1 MHDFLI
7 FMAAPFAACLV
18 LVGIHAYLGIHVL
31 ARGVIFVDLALAQIA
46 ALGRTG
52 AFLAGYEL
60 DSWEAY
66 FLSLAATILGAAV
79 FSLTRL
85 RQRKI
90 PQEAVI
96 GISYAVAAA
105 AGVLAIE
112 RAPHGAEHLKDLL
125 VGSILWVT
133 WREVL
138 EVAGL
143 YTLLGLFHWI
153 FRERFLVISLDEG
166 EAVRRGWSVRFWDFI
181 FYVSFGLVITRS
193 VQIAGV
199 LLVFSFLIVPAV
211 CGSLFADR
219 LTWRLAIGWAVGF
232 AVSAIGCSISY
243 VADLPT
249 GATVVCTFGAVLVL
263 LGLARVAVERLSGRK
278 TGVHGKI
285 QTG

>member
-18 LVGIHAYLGIHVL
+18 MVGIHVL

-46 ALGRTG
+46 ALGRTL

-66 FLSLAATILGAAV
+66 FLSLAAAFTGAAV

-85 RQRKI
+85 RQRQI

-96 GISYAVAAA
+96 GIAYAVAAA
-105 AGVLAIE
+105 AGVLIID

-125 VGSILWVT
+125 VGSILWVG
-133 WREVL
+133 WPQVL
-138 EVAGL
+138 EITGL
-143 YTLLGLFHWI
+143 YLVIGLFHWF

-181 FYVSFGLVITRS
+181 FYASFGLVITRS
-193 VQIAGV
+193 VQVAGV

-211 CGSLFADR
+211 CGTLLAQR
-219 LTWRLAIGWAVGF
+219 LSWRLGVGWGVGF
-232 AVSAIGCSISY
+232 AASALGCSLSY
-243 VADLPT
+243 AADLPT
-249 GATVVCTFGAVLVL
+249 GAAVVCTFGAVLMV
-263 LGLARVAVERLSGRK
+263 LGLGRVGWHLLTEERS
-278 TGVHGKI
+278 T
-285 QTG
+285 

>member
-18 LVGIHAYLGIHVL
+18 MVGIHAYLGIHVL

-46 ALGRTG
+46 ALGRTL

-66 FLSLAATILGAAV
+66 LLSLAAAFIGAAV

-85 RQRKI
+85 RQRQI

-96 GISYAVAAA
+96 GIAYAVAAA
-105 AGVLAIE
+105 AGVLAID

-125 VGSILWVT
+125 VGSILWVG
-133 WREVL
+133 WDQVL
-138 EVAGL
+138 EITGL
-143 YTLLGLFHWI
+143 YLVIGVFHWF
-153 FRERFLVISLDEG
+153 FRERFLLISLDEG

-181 FYVSFGLVITRS
+181 FYASFGLVITRS

-211 CGSLFADR
+211 CGTLLAQR
-219 LTWRLAIGWAVGF
+219 LSWRLGIGWAVGF
-232 AVSAIGCSISY
+232 VVSAIGCSLSY
-243 VADLPT
+243 VGDLPT
-249 GATVVCTFGAVLVL
+249 GAAVVCTFGVVLMV
-263 LGLARVAVERLSGRK
+263 LGLGRASWHLLTK
-278 TGVHGKI
+278 EKGT
-285 QTG
+285 

>member
-1 MHDFLI
+1 MHDFLL

-46 ALGRTG
+46 ALGRTL

-66 FLSLAATILGAAV
+66 FISLAAAFTGAAI

-85 RQRKI
+85 RQRQI

-96 GISYAVAAA
+96 GIAYAVAAA
-105 AGVLAIE
+105 AGVLAIDQ
-112 RAPHGAEHLKDLL
+112 APHGAEHLKDLL
-125 VGSILWVT
+125 VGSILWVS
-133 WREVL
+133 WPQVL
-138 EVAGL
+138 EVTAL
-143 YTLLGLFHWI
+143 YALIGLFHWI
-153 FRERFLVISLDEG
+153 FRERFLVLSLDEAG
-166 EAVRRGWSVRFWDFI
+166 AQQRGWSVRLWDFI
-181 FYVSFGLVITRS
+181 FYASFGLVITSS

-211 CGSLFADR
+211 CGTLFAQGLAQR
-219 LTWRLAIGWAVGF
+219 LGIGWGVGF
-232 AVSAIGCSISY
+232 AVSAIGCSLSY

-249 GATVVCTFGAVLVL
+249 GAAVVCTFGVVLVL
-263 LGLARVAVERLSGRK
+263 LGVMRAGWGNLKKNR
-278 TGVHGKI
+278 
-285 QTG
+285 

>member
-1 MHDFLI
+1 MHDFLF

-46 ALGRTG
+46 ALGRTL

-60 DSWEAY
+60 DSPEAY
-66 FLSLAATILGAAV
+66 LISLAAAFIGAAV

-85 RQRKI
+85 HDRRV

-96 GISYAVAAA
+96 GIAYAVAAA
-105 AGVLAIE
+105 AGVLAID

-133 WREVL
+133 WPEVL
-138 EVAGL
+138 KITAL
-143 YTLLGLFHWI
+143 YALIGGVHWF
-153 FRERFLVISLDEG
+153 FRERFLLISLDED

-181 FYVSFGLVITRS
+181 FYASFGMVITSS
-193 VQIAGV
+193 VQVAGV

-211 CGSLFADR
+211 CGTLLAQR
-219 LTWRLAIGWAVGF
+219 LSRRLAVGWGVGF
-232 AVSAIGCSISY
+232 AASALGCSLSY
-243 VADLPT
+243 AADLPT
-249 GATVVCTFGAVLVL
+249 GATVVCTFGAVLVA
-263 LGLARVAVERLSGRK
+263 LGLGWKGWHLLKKE
-278 TGVHGKI
+278 HNN
-285 QTG
+285 

>member
-1 MHDFLI
+1 MHDFLL

-46 ALGRTG
+46 ALGRTL

-60 DSWEAY
+60 DSFAAY
-66 FLSLAATILGAAV
+66 LISLAAAFIGAAV

-85 RQRKI
+85 HDRRV

-96 GISYAVAAA
+96 GIAYAVAAA
-105 AGVLAIE
+105 AGVLAID

-133 WREVL
+133 WPEVL
-138 EVAGL
+138 KISGL
-143 YTLLGLFHWI
+143 YALVGVVHWV
-153 FRERFLVISLDEG
+153 FRERFLLISRDED

-181 FYVSFGLVITRS
+181 FYATFGLVITSS
-193 VQIAGV
+193 VQVAGV

-211 CGSLFADR
+211 CGTLLAQR
-219 LTWRLAIGWAVGF
+219 LSRRLAIGWGVGF
-232 AVSAIGCSISY
+232 AASALGCSLSY
-243 VADLPT
+243 AADLPT
-249 GATVVCTFGAVLVL
+249 GATVVCTFGAVLAL
-263 LGLARVAVERLSGRK
+263 LGLGWGGRHLLKREHK
-278 TGVHGKI
+278 T
-285 QTG
+285 

>member
-18 LVGIHAYLGIHVL
+18 MVGIHAYLGIHVL

-46 ALGRTG
+46 ALGRTL

-66 FLSLAATILGAAV
+66 FLSLAAAFIGAAV

-85 RQRKI
+85 RQRQI

-96 GISYAVAAA
+96 GIAYAVAAA
-105 AGVLAIE
+105 AGVLAID

-133 WREVL
+133 WPKVL
-138 EVAGL
+138 EVSGL
-143 YTLLGLFHWI
+143 YALVGFFHWI

-166 EAVRRGWSVRFWDFI
+166 EAMRRGWSVRFWDFI
-181 FYVSFGLVITRS
+181 FYASFGLVITRS

-211 CGSLFADR
+211 CGTLLAQR
-219 LTWRLAIGWAVGF
+219 LSWRLGVGWGVGF
-232 AVSAIGCSISY
+232 AASALGCSLSY
-243 VADLPT
+243 ALDLPT
-249 GATVVCTFGAVLVL
+249 GAAVVCTFGAVLVA
-263 LGLARVAVERLSGRK
+263 LGLGRGCWRLLTKEKSA
-278 TGVHGKI
+278 
-285 QTG
+285 

>member
-60 DSWEAY
+60 NSWEAY

-96 GISYAVAAA
+96 GIAYAVAAA
-105 AGVLAIE
+105 AGVLVIDK
-112 RAPHGAEHLKDLL
+112 APHGAEHLKDLL

-153 FRERFLVISLDEG
+153 FRERFLVISLDES
-166 EAVRRGWSVRFWDFI
+166 EAVRRGWSVRFWDFV

-211 CGSLFADR
+211 CASLFADR
-219 LTWRLAIGWAVGF
+219 LIWRLAIGWGVGF
-232 AVSAIGCSISY
+232 VVSAIGCSISY

-249 GATVVCTFGAVLVL
+249 GAAVVCTFGAVLVL
-263 LGLARVAVERLSGRK
+263 LGLTRVVLGRGIVPG
-278 TGVHGKI
+278 T
-285 QTG
+285 